1 MAQLIQFMQTIAVAE
16 KRIDIT
22 NIARAVS
29 GLYLVDLLQASSCKP
44 QAIRFK
50 LAYNMRLAARP
61 SAILFN
67 IETTKP

>member
-29 GLYLVDLLQASSCKP
+29 GLYLVELLQATCFKLQASSYTL
-44 QAIRFK
+44 QAW
-50 LAYNMRLAARP
+50 LQHAACC
-61 SAILFN
+61 SSFCN
-67 IETTKP
+67 FV